1 MIYAI
6 AYFIIG
12 LIIATLVKL
21 ARCYDLNKLQLFFI
35 WIGWPF
41 IMFSMA
47 FFGLAGV
54 GDDE

>member
-21 ARCYDLNKLQLFFI
+21 ARFYEFNKLQLFFI
-35 WIGWPF
+35 WIGWPWL
-41 IMFSMA
+41 MFSIV
-47 FFGLAGV
+47 FFWLVGI

>member
-21 ARCYDLNKLQLFFI
+21 ARFYEINKLQLFFI
-35 WIGWPF
+35 WIGWPWL
-41 IMFSMA
+41 MFA
-47 FFGLAGV
+47 LLFFGLAGV

>member
-21 ARCYDLNKLQLFFI
+21 ARFYEFNKLQLFFI
-35 WIGWPF
+35 WIGWPWF
-41 IMFSMA
+41 LFSIV
-47 FFGLAGV
+47 FFWLVSIGK
-54 GDDE
+54 DE

>member
-21 ARCYDLNKLQLFFI
+21 ARFYEFNKFQLFFI
-35 WIGWPF
+35 WIGWPWL
-41 IMFSMA
+41 MFSIV
-47 FFGLAGV
+47 FFWLVGI

>member
-21 ARCYDLNKLQLFFI
+21 ARFYEINKLQLFFI
-35 WIGWPF
+35 WIGWPWF
-41 IMFSMA
+41 LFSIV
-47 FFGLAGV
+47 FFWLV
-54 GDDE
+54 GIGENE